1 MKDGA
6 STGQSVDMD
15 AAAAAAIMRETRER
29 ALRRLRPDHRA
40 TFTAWGLIWLLGD
53 GAMWLIVR
61 GQHPYHGPSPA
72 AYAAIVLLASL
83 AALASMEENRAETG
97 VGGPSAVRRR
107 LLFVTSFLG
116 YAGAF
121 ALEGALAHAGAGR
134 PVLGVFEAVAPILV
148 TGLLYLAISSSIQDW
163 PVAALGLGLI
173 IVAAVSGFAGPEAVW
188 GIVAITVGPA
198 FLLSAALQVRLRRS

>member
-1 MKDGA
+1 
-6 STGQSVDMD
+6 
-15 AAAAAAIMRETRER
+15 
-29 ALRRLRPDHRA
+29 
-40 TFTAWGLIWLLGD
+40 
-53 GAMWLIVR
+53 
-61 GQHPYHGPSPA
+61 
-72 AYAAIVLLASL
+72 
-83 AALASMEENRAETG
+83 
-97 VGGPSAVRRR
+97 VRRR